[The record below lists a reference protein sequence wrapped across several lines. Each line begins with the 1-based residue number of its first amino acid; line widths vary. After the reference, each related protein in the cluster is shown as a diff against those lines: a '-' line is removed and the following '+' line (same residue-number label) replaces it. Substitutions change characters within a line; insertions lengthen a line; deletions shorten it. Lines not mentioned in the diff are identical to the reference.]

1 MLYSVNNG
9 DKLLNYS
16 NIQKCIGTVIL
27 MLQLFIYSIPECV
40 KELSLVLVLLF
51 YIWYLFIVFD
61 LVYIT
66 VALLFVMSG
75 LSCLWWFFSCN
86 MCLLLRLFIR
96 TVYTV
101 YVYPIMH
108 CALHCTVCNA
118 VAVVHVS
125 SCTVSNCV
133 ACVHVY
139 SCALRNCVVLF
150 RCPLVTY
157 STMHCCTVSI
167 YWVDVVVA
175 MLSYNTIG

>member
-1 MLYSVNNG
+1 MWSSKEHV
-9 DKLLNYS
+9 
-16 NIQKCIGTVIL
+16 
-27 MLQLFIYSIPECV
+27 QLFIYSIPECV

-125 SCTVSNCV
+125 SC
-133 ACVHVY
+133 
-139 SCALRNCVVLF
+139 ALCNCVVLF
-150 RCPLVTY
+150 ICPLVT
-157 STMHCCTVSI
+157 TVQCTGISI

-175 MLSYNTIG
+175 MFRYNNIRSISSVP